1 MSDEA
6 ELDSSWY
13 NISRLQPPE
22 VDVETLLALLKHKRW
37 EVRFNAV
44 RELREKLD
52 EAALKELLKM
62 FKREKQEAVRHML
75 ALTLSAYHEAGME
88 VPLFA
93 DAMNPTE
100 ETRRQLVI
108 KYGNNQ
114 GDLQV
119 LVPHK
124 LDTPHCVEVG
134 FLMAQL
140 VDIVFPEQYEPLA
153 DIVPSAVLPAV
164 KNPAV
169 SFVDSHPH
177 GMKYRIYGYYK
188 EEESSG

>member
-13 NISRLQPPE
+13 KISRLQPPE
-22 VDVETLLALLKHKRW
+22 VDVETLLPLLKHKRW

-44 RELREKLD
+44 REL
-52 EAALKELLKM
+52 
-62 FKREKQEAVRHML
+62 REKQEAVRHML

-93 DAMNPTE
+93 DARNPTE

-108 KYGNNQ
+108 KRLKELKCQVYGNNQ

-153 DIVPSAVLPAV
+153 DIVPSAVLPV
-164 KNPAV
+164 PSNPAV

-177 GMKYRIYGYYK
+177 GMKYRIYGYYN